1 MYCFAAF
8 RIGSG
13 GILCYQRCAAEEE
26 TGTGNRPLA
35 VLAGWVGAK
44 ESQMK
49 SYTQF
54 YHQHGIDTISF
65 AVGPRHVLFPE
76 EAQNLVNELLRIV
89 HVPNGRS
96 IIFHHFS
103 VGGFLYGQALLAMKT
118 NTEIGGVKQLI
129 KAQVFDSPPDYP
141 NIPR

>member
-1 MYCFAAF
+1 
-8 RIGSG
+8 
-13 GILCYQRCAAEEE
+13 
-26 TGTGNRPLA
+26 
-35 VLAGWVGAK
+35 
-44 ESQMK
+44 
-49 SYTQF
+49 
-54 YHQHGIDTISF
+54 
-65 AVGPRHVLFPE
+65 
-76 EAQNLVNELLRIV
+76 VNELLRIV